1 VTYCAKLIQQAQHM
15 RLYFLDSIR
24 GLAAFAVLLNHCFL
38 ALPDIIAKTYIVP
51 LIKWTP
57 LRVIMVGRPAV
68 IIFFVLSGFALGL
81 SLLNS
86 KNTSYKSFMIR
97 RVCRIYPPYVAAV
110 LFSFLIYVLV
120 QPQIIPT
127 LEPWFNKNWGDGA
140 GANIVAGH
148 MLMVNRPQDASLNSV
163 VWSLAYEMRIS
174 LLFPVLFIIARLA
187 GLRVFL
193 GLTLGFTLLIEGA
206 LSYFHIDHAPFHN
219 AGWLDG
225 VLSTLHFIVFF
236 AGGLV
241 MAMHMERLG
250 QVAAKLPWYAALFLW
265 LVAGATLTSYNDFI
279 GGLGAV
285 LIIGLSLGSI
295 RVQNLLHLAPLKW
308 LGKVSYS
315 LYLFHLPILLA
326 ATHLFYGKIPI
337 WAYLVPA
344 SVLSLVVAGLAYRFI
359 EEPSINMGRALSAP
373 KLKLQAAE

>member
-1 VTYCAKLIQQAQHM
+1 M

-24 GLAAFAVLLNHCFL
+24 GLAAFAVLLHHCFL
-38 ALPDIIAKTYIVP
+38 VLPDIIAKTYIVP

-86 KNTSYKSFMIR
+86 KNVSYKNFMIR
-97 RVCRIYPPYVAAV
+97 RVCRIYPPYLAAI
-110 LFSFLIYVLV
+110 LFSVLAYFLV
-120 QPQIIPT
+120 QPHIMT
-127 LEPWFNKNWGDGA
+127 DLEPWIVKNWSDGA
-140 GANIVAGH
+140 GSNIVAGH
-148 MLMVNRPQDASLNSV
+148 VLMINRPQDASLNGV

-174 LLFPVLFIIARLA
+174 LLFPLLFIIARLA

-206 LSYFHIDHAPFHN
+206 LSYFQIDHAPFHN
-219 AGWLDG
+219 TGWLDG
-225 VLSTLHFIVFF
+225 VLSTLHFVVFF

-241 MAMHMERLG
+241 MAMHMELIG
-250 QVAAKLPWYAALFLW
+250 QITAKLTWYSALLLW

-285 LIIGLSLGSI
+285 LIIGLSLGSM
-295 RVQNLLHLAPLKW
+295 RVQNLLHLTPLKW

-326 ATHLFYGKIPI
+326 ATHLFYGKVPI
-337 WAYLVPA
+337 LAYLVPA
-344 SVLSLVVAGLAYRFI
+344 SVLSLVVAWLAYRFI

-373 KLKLQAAE
+373 KQQLAAAE

>member
-1 VTYCAKLIQQAQHM
+1 M

-38 ALPDIIAKTYIVP
+38 ALPDIVAKTYIVP
-51 LIKWTP
+51 FIKWTP

-86 KNTSYKSFMIR
+86 KNGSYKSFMIR
-97 RVCRIYPPYVAAV
+97 RACRIYPPYLAAI
-110 LFSFLIYVLV
+110 LFSILVYVLV
-120 QPQIIPT
+120 QPEMIPT
-127 LEPWFNKNWGDGA
+127 LEPWFNKNWGNGV
-140 GANIVAGH
+140 GTNIVAGH
-148 MLMVNRPQDASLNSV
+148 ILMLNRPQDASLNTV

-174 LLFPVLFIIARLA
+174 LVFPLLFVIARLA
-187 GLRVFL
+187 GLRVFF
-193 GLTLGFTLLIEGA
+193 GLILGFTLFIEGV
-206 LSYFHIDHAPFHN
+206 LSYFHIDNAPFHN
-219 AGWLDG
+219 SGWLDG
-225 VLSTLHFIVFF
+225 VLGTLHFIVFF

-241 MAMHMERLG
+241 MAIHMERIG
-250 QVAAKLPWYAALFLW
+250 QLAAKLPWYATLFLW

-285 LIIGLSLGSI
+285 LIIGLSLGSPK
-295 RVQNLLHLAPLKW
+295 VQSLLHLAPLKW

-326 ATHLFYGKIPI
+326 ATHLFYGKMPI

-344 SVLSLVVAGLAYRFI
+344 SALSLIIAGLAYKFI
-359 EEPSINMGRALSAP
+359 EEPSINMGRALSVP
-373 KLKLQAAE
+373 KPTLITA

>member
-1 VTYCAKLIQQAQHM
+1 M

-51 LIKWTP
+51 IIKWTP

-86 KNTSYKSFMIR
+86 KNATYKNFMIR
-97 RVCRIYPPYVAAV
+97 RVCRIYPPYVAAI
-110 LFSFLIYVLV
+110 LFSILIYFLV

-148 MLMVNRPQDASLNSV
+148 ILMVNRPQDASLNSV

-174 LLFPVLFIIARLA
+174 LLFPLLFIIAQLA

-206 LSYFHIDHAPFHN
+206 LSYFQIYHAPFHN
-219 AGWLDG
+219 SGWLDG
-225 VLSTLHFIVFF
+225 VLGTLHFIVFF

-241 MAMHMERLG
+241 MAMHMERIG
-250 QVAAKLPWYAALFLW
+250 QIAAKLPWYATLFLW
-265 LVAGATLTSYNDFI
+265 LIAGATLTSYNDFI

-285 LIIGLSLGSI
+285 LIIGLSLGST

-326 ATHLFYGKIPI
+326 ATHLFYGKMPI
-337 WAYLVPA
+337 LVYLVPA

-373 KLKLQAAE
+373 KPQLAAAE

>member
-1 VTYCAKLIQQAQHM
+1 M

-38 ALPDIIAKTYIVP
+38 ALPDIVAKTYIVP
-51 LIKWTP
+51 FIKWTP
-57 LRVIMVGRPAV
+57 LSVIMVGRPAV

-86 KNTSYKSFMIR
+86 KNQSYKNFMIR
-97 RVCRIYPPYVAAV
+97 RVCRIYPPYIAAILFAV
-110 LFSFLIYVLV
+110 LIYILV
-120 QPQIIPT
+120 QPHIIPD

-174 LLFPVLFIIARLA
+174 IIFPLLFIIAKLA
-187 GLRVFL
+187 GVRVFL
-193 GLTLGFTLLIEGA
+193 GLALSFTVLIEGA

-219 AGWLDG
+219 TGWLDG
-225 VLSTLHFIVFF
+225 VLSTLHFILFF
-236 AGGLV
+236 AGGLI
-241 MAMHMERLG
+241 MAMHMERIG
-250 QVAAKLPWYAALFLW
+250 QVASRLPWYAALFLW

-285 LIIGLSLGSI
+285 IIIGLVLGSTSM
-295 RVQNLLHLAPLKW
+295 QNLLHVAPLKW

-315 LYLFHLPILLA
+315 LYLFHLPIILA
-326 ATHLFYGKIPI
+326 SVHLFYEKIPI
-337 WAYLVPA
+337 WTYLVPA
-344 SVLSLVVAGLAYRFI
+344 SLLSLVVAGLAYRFI
-359 EEPSINMGRALSAP
+359 EEPSINMGRVLSTPEP
-373 KLKLQAAE
+373 KFETDLLS